1 MESEHVYHPLEKLQ
15 QRDQIKQTLAAKNDI
30 TLITIPFWWDGKA
43 DRYKNKKDTQII
55 IITND

>member
-15 QRDQIKQTLAAKNDI
+15 QRDQIKQTLAAKNHI

-43 DRYKNKKDTQII
+43 DRYLKTQRYTIKKE
-55 IITND
+55 